1 MKETAD
7 VLFEYLKNILYDPD
21 HAKLDI
27 DALPEEFRRFGEGM
41 RFLSECVRESRT
53 FAKAMAKGDLSK
65 TPPSGNNVLAAP
77 VKELQNSLRHLA
89 WQTQQVAK
97 GDYSQSVDFMGE
109 FSQAFNTMTAQLK
122 ERQESLIQEKQI
134 IEAKNLELERNLE
147 LVMALTNY
155 THNMIFIYSVEGH
168 ELLFSN
174 DAAKWFLTMRP
185 QAGEKV
191 LKEIL
196 DKEPELTDSSFIWEL
211 EVQCGEEDMRD
222 RYFGVESYQFSWRDR
237 MAVVHILTDDTERKN
252 KENLMTKLAYADPLT
267 GLNNRRYAMDLMKR
281 WMNEKIPFVISF
293 VDIDYLKY
301 CNDTLGHKCGDEYL
315 TETANALKS
324 LGGVVCRIGGDEFII
339 LQTGISAGTQDEN
352 LDALR
357 SLMQK
362 KCSSNYPQSFSYASC
377 EVPESP
383 EMSLEDYIKLV
394 DTKMYEYKVKHKI
407 PLKDMVYRDDRI

>member
-1 MKETAD
+1 MQNTAE
-7 VLFEYLKNILYDPD
+7 VLFEYLKNILYNPD
-21 HAKLDI
+21 KARLDV
-27 DALPEEFRRFGEGM
+27 DSLPEEFRRLGEGM
-41 RFLSECVRESRT
+41 RFLGECVKESRT
-53 FAKAMAKGDLSK
+53 FAKAMAKGDLSQ

-122 ERQESLIQEKQI
+122 ERQEGLIREKQT
-134 IEAKNLELERNLE
+134 IEAKNIELERNLE
-147 LVMALTNY
+147 LVMALTSY

-174 DAAKWFLTMRP
+174 DAAKWFLTTRP
-185 QAGEKV
+185 EDGKKV
-191 LKEIL
+191 LKKIQ
-196 DKEPELTDSSFIWEL
+196 DKEPELTDSSFVWEL
-211 EVQCGEEDMRD
+211 DVQSEDEDMRQ

-252 KENLMTKLAYADPLT
+252 KENLMFKLAYADPLT

-281 WMNEKIPFVISF
+281 WMEEGVPFVISF

-315 TETANALKS
+315 IKTANALKS
-324 LGGVVCRIGGDEFII
+324 LGGEVCRIGGDEFVIM
-339 LQTGISAGTQDEN
+339 QTGISAKTQDEN
-352 LDALR
+352 LDVLR
-357 SLMQK
+357 SLMHK
-362 KCSSNYPQSFSYASC
+362 NRDRNYPQSFSYASC
-377 EVPESP
+377 EVPEHP

-394 DTKMYEYKVKHKI
+394 DTKMYEYKVQHKI
-407 PLKDMVYRDDRI
+407 PLKDMVYKDDRI